1 MIKYRGARQGENMK
15 KTKKPHLSQIEIG
28 YRDHDNLN
36 VQGGPSWTLTD
47 KISYDEPCI
56 FILGG
61 NGTRANMWGAN
72 GYAARIKQELAKT
85 MDAQS
90 VENLKV
96 YGAAYDFGYVPIET
110 DDKQKIPS
118 TKTNFFFWQP
128 PRKMQNRRQSNEE
141 QTHDDDLAE
150 RLKFQQYGHKEPE
163 FFGSAGVPEE
173 TNKQLDEIEGMLA
186 LWPLFIAL
194 DSIYADYIGYMLQ
207 RLIDTV
213 LMDTIKPQYI
223 KQLFDAL
230 ILPRISEDGKK
241 LDKNEAIKRIRNLT
255 IWAHCHGAYV
265 FLSLEELMQQKMAE
279 LGYTPSEMRDI
290 QKQLFCV
297 AFAPMMPLDAS
308 KSTVLSFA
316 SMYDRFLTKRHSN
329 IFTYYI
335 DNYKS
340 EIAAKDKQH
349 GMTDKA
355 STEKDISYLVENP
368 ENNQIAYFPKAQGNI
383 FIFPHL
389 GDNFDNENLN
399 DGRTLTHSEHN
410 LEYKEKNPY
419 AKIWRIFMANAL
431 GNSLKSAVD
440 GTPIPDVKDLVTK
453 TDYKNLKI
461 TDVNNRHHARSFVQ
475 LDEEM
480 NAEFDIEHPA
490 QDINEK
496 LLEFYG
502 IYEPQ
507 KNTKQQSKSKQ
518 YQEHPSEQM
527 LELVFDTAK
536 QNGTDIYNK
545 MKTLHFIKGQGT
557 IKQQIGT
564 MFLQDNYFMRQ
575 KNEK

>member
-1 MIKYRGARQGENMK
+1 MW
-15 KTKKPHLSQIEIG
+15 
-28 YRDHDNLN
+28 
-36 VQGGPSWTLTD
+36 GGPGWTLTD
-47 KISYDEPCI
+47 KIPYDEPCI

-61 NGTRANMWGAN
+61 NGTRANGAGAN
-72 GYAARIKQELAKT
+72 GYARTIKRELAKQ

-90 VENLKV
+90 VANLKV

-118 TKTNFFFWQP
+118 TKTNFFFWQS
-128 PRKMQNRRQSNEE
+128 PRKIRNRRQSKEE

-163 FFGSAGVPEE
+163 LFGSTGVPEE
-173 TNKQLDEIEGMLA
+173 PNGQLDEIEGMLA

-213 LMDTIKPQYI
+213 LMDTISPQYI
-223 KQLFDAL
+223 QQLFDAL
-230 ILPRISEDGKK
+230 ILPRISDNGKK

-265 FLSLEELMQQKMAE
+265 FLSLEELMQQKMTE
-279 LGYTPSEMRDI
+279 LGYTPSEMHDI
-290 QKQLFCV
+290 QEQLFCV
-297 AFAPMMPLDAS
+297 AFAPMMPLEAC

-340 EIAAKDKQH
+340 EIATKDKQH
-349 GMTDKA
+349 GMTAKA
-355 STEKDISYLVENP
+355 STEKDVAYLVENP

-410 LEYKEKNPY
+410 LEHKEKNPY

-453 TDYKNLKI
+453 TDYENLKFI
-461 TDVNNRHHARSFVQ
+461 DINQHHHARSFTQ

-480 NAEFDIEHPA
+480 NAGFDLEHPA
-490 QDINEK
+490 KGIDEHEINEQ

-502 IYEPQ
+502 IYKTQ
-507 KNTKQQSKSKQ
+507 KNTKQKVKQKQ
-518 YQEHPSEQM
+518 YQEYVPEQM
-527 LELVFDTAK
+527 LGVIFDAAQ
-536 QNGTDIYNK
+536 QNGNDIYNK
-545 MKTLHFIKGQGT
+545 MKRLRFIKGQGT

-564 MFLQDNYFMRQ
+564 RFLQNNYFIRP
-575 KNEK
+575 KNQDENEH